1 MKNNTNETMLDKLFN
16 QMIKDRKVR
25 KAITKES
32 FLYFFNFYFAHYVT
46 YPTADFQKEIIH
58 TLERSA
64 TENLYIVSFRN
75 SGKSTIVA
83 TAYPLWA
90 ILGVQKKKYI
100 LIFCKTQGQAKQSLR
115 NIRDEAENNDLL
127 KQDLGPFKEEL
138 ETGKNGEWTST
149 TLVFSNTDARIKVAS
164 VDEGIRGLR
173 HKQYRPD
180 LILCDDV
187 EDINSTRTREGRD
200 KTYKW
205 LRGDVIPAGDRNTRL
220 IVIGNL
226 LHEDSLL
233 MRMKEDV
240 EEERALGTFMKF
252 PLITKSSKCLWS
264 GKYPDKESI
273 EIQKKEIGNN
283 IEWQREFLLNIVSDV
298 DQVIHKK
305 WIKYYSDLPLQDR
318 SFAGVC
324 IGIDLAFS
332 LKNTA
337 DYTAMVSAYV
347 YWIERE
353 MYIYILPN
361 PVNERLTSP
370 VLVERCK
377 VLNKYFKGEKAWP
390 KFIVEEAGQQKG
402 VIQHLESAGLN
413 VQGFSPGQTDKRTRL
428 ALTALKINSG
438 HILFPKKGCN
448 DLIRQLTNF
457 GVESHDDLSDAFSTL
472 VLGLSENPPGCCH
485 DIGDIIVGGTPRKGP
500 LADLDEHRVT
510 MDTRF

>member
-1 MKNNTNETMLDKLFN
+1 MKNQTNKTMSEELFD
-16 QMIKDRKVR
+16 QMVKDQKVR

-46 YPTADFQKEIIH
+46 YQTADFQKKIIH
-58 TLERSA
+58 TLEKNEI
-64 TENLYIVSFRN
+64 ENLYIVAFRN
-75 SGKSTIVA
+75 SGKSTIA
-83 TAYPLWA
+83 TTAYPLWA
-90 ILGVQKKKYI
+90 ILGRQKKKYI
-100 LIFCKTQGQAKQSLR
+100 LIFCKTQGQSKQVLR
-115 NIRDEAENNDLL
+115 NIREEAENNDLL
-127 KQDLGPFKEEL
+127 RQDLGPFKEIQ
-138 ETGKNGEWTST
+138 ETGRNGEWSSTS
-149 TLVFSNTDARIKVAS
+149 LVFSNMGARIKVAS

-173 HKQYRPD
+173 HRQYRPD

-187 EDINSTRTREGRD
+187 EDINSTRTKEGRE

-205 LRGDVIPAGDRNTRL
+205 LKGDVVATGDVNTTRL

-233 MRMKEDV
+233 MRLKDEV
-240 EEERALGTFMKF
+240 EGGQGSGVFMKF
-252 PLITKSSKCLWS
+252 PLVENGISLWP
-264 GKYPDKESI
+264 GKYPDRESI
-273 EIQKKEIGNN
+273 ERQKKEIGNE
-283 IEWQREFLLNIVSDV
+283 IEWQREFLLNIVPDV
-298 DQVIHKK
+298 DQVIYKK

-318 SFAGVC
+318 SFAGVS

-332 LKNTA
+332 QKNTA

-361 PVNERLTSP
+361 PINERLTSP
-370 VLVERCK
+370 VLVERCNT
-377 VLNKYFKGEKAWP
+377 LNKYYTCEKAWP

-402 VIQHLESAGLN
+402 VIQYLEKAGLN

-438 HILFPKKGCN
+438 HILFPKKGCS

-457 GVESHDDLSDAFSTL
+457 GVEAYDDLSDAFSTL
-472 VLGLSENPPGCCH
+472 ILGLSENPPRCRHGLS
-485 DIGDIIVGGTPRKGP
+485 GLIVEENPRTRMCTE
-500 LADLDEHRVT
+500 LENFRVT
-510 MDTRF
+510 MDMIF

>member
-1 MKNNTNETMLDKLFN
+1 MTNKINKIIPEELFS
-16 QMIKDRKVR
+16 QMTKDRKVR
-25 KAITKES
+25 KAITKENL
-32 FLYFFNFYFAHYVT
+32 FYFFNFYFAHYVT

-58 TLERSA
+58 KLEISA
-64 TENLYIVSFRN
+64 TENLYIVAFRN
-75 SGKSTIVA
+75 SGKSTIAA

-90 ILGVQKKKYI
+90 ILGKQKKKYV

-115 NIRDEAENNDLL
+115 NIRNEVEHNDLL
-127 KQDLGPFKEEL
+127 KQDLGPFREEL

-187 EDINSTRTREGRD
+187 EDINSTRTREGRN

-220 IVIGNL
+220 IIIGNL

-233 MRMKEDV
+233 MRMKEDL
-240 EEERALGTFMKF
+240 EEKRALGTFMEF
-252 PLITKSSKCLWS
+252 PLITKSGECLWP

-273 EIQKKEIGNN
+273 EVQKKEIGND
-283 IEWQREFLLNIVSDV
+283 IEWQREFLLHIVPDT

-305 WIKYYSDLPLQDR
+305 WIKYYSVLPSKDR

-332 LKNTA
+332 QRNTA
-337 DYTAMVSAYV
+337 DYTALVSAYV

-361 PVNERLTSP
+361 PINERMTSP

-377 VLNKYFKGEKAWP
+377 ALSKYFTGEKAWP

-402 VIQHLESAGLN
+402 IIQYLEDARLN

-438 HILFPKKGCN
+438 HILFPKEGCH
-448 DLIRQLTNF
+448 DLICQLTNF

-472 VLGLSENPPGCCH
+472 VLGLFEKPPRGRYN
-485 DIGDIIVGGTPRKGP
+485 ISDIIVGGTPRRGP
-500 LADLDEHRVT
+500 LENLDRNRIT
-510 MDTRF
+510 MDTIF